1 MRRSNLCPFVNKS
14 DVRCAT
20 HWTLR
25 NLWETFNHCA
35 DRFSACPV
43 YRTLLREIC
52 TDAQD
57 RRHADAARSLLAVG

>member
-1 MRRSNLCPFVNKS
+1 VCPFVNKS

-25 NLWETFNHCA
+25 NLTQTFSHCA
-35 DRFSACPV
+35 DRFNVCPV
-43 YRTLLREIC
+43 YRTLVRELC

-57 RRHADAARSLLAVG
+57 RQYAREAPALVGAF